1 MRVRSLSRE
10 DLLEKEMATHS
21 SILAGKFHGQRS
33 LEGYCPRGCK
43 ELDMT
48 ERLTLLRIYIVA
60 SFPDDSDAHKSL
72 KLANIP

>member
-1 MRVRSLSRE
+1 
-10 DLLEKEMATHS
+10 
-21 SILAGKFHGQRS
+21 
-33 LEGYCPRGCK
+33 
-43 ELDMT
+43 MT